1 VPQMQATW
9 RESLSFADGAVK
21 PKDGSADRGL
31 LLLQG
36 AVKVRASREPREAE
50 ALDAEEV
57 QIEVMPRGK
66 GAVRSAKATPEGD
79 MQGIGTMRATGEVR
93 LEARQWTDGTRTGD
107 PRLFR
112 LNAPNIAYNGTD
124 GSALVDG
131 AGSLLV
137 FDPPPPEDPAKADEP
152 KSPFSPHGTTRFTWK
167 RSLEMEPRPD
177 GTSRITLQRDVVMD
191 HLGNSTTA
199 TGTLTADRM
208 MATVRG
214 VEGAKPAAAKG
225 DVSMSLGGPA
235 ELTKVAADG
244 RVVVR
249 TADMDIEAG
258 EFELDVPSQIGVA
271 TAEEGRLVTLV
282 RRGSAMPMRAHA
294 FRWDMVKGTIS
305 VQGAR
310 GAIGR

>member
-1 VPQMQATW
+1 
-9 RESLSFADGAVK
+9 
-21 PKDGSADRGL
+21 
-31 LLLQG
+31 
-36 AVKVRASREPREAE
+36 
-50 ALDAEEV
+50 
-57 QIEVMPRGK
+57 
-66 GAVRSAKATPEGD
+66 
-79 MQGIGTMRATGEVR
+79 
-93 LEARQWTDGTRTGD
+93 
-107 PRLFR
+107 
-112 LNAPNIAYNGTD
+112 
-124 GSALVDG
+124 
-131 AGSLLV
+131 
-137 FDPPPPEDPAKADEP
+137 
-152 KSPFSPHGTTRFTWK
+152 
-167 RSLEMEPRPD
+167 MEPRPD

-235 ELTKVAADG
+235 ELTMVAADG